1 MKTLRTITEQ
11 GVQLAVVITEI
22 EEGKAQVE
30 YFVNGY
36 QALRWS
42 DLKPIYQKLLTVLA
56 DDECELLRLVKWSY

>member
-11 GVQLAVVITEI
+11 GVQLAVIITEI

-36 QALRWS
+36 QVLRWS
-42 DLKPIYQKLLTVLA
+42 DLKPIYQKLLMVLA
-56 DDECELLRLVKWSY
+56 DDECELLRLIKWSY